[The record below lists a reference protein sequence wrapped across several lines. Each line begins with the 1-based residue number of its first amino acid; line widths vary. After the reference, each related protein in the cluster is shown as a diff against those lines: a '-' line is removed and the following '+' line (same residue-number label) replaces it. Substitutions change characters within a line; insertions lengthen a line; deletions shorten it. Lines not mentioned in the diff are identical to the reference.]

1 MPSRSRRCRA
11 LISLAVTG
19 VVLLPTEVVSAHA
32 RSAVQ
37 PVSVAAL
44 SACPV
49 GGDSEFVDDWGDPRS
64 GGRQH
69 QGVDMVADRGTPV
82 LAVRDGAAEFK
93 RSSLGGNAIWLVS
106 PTGERFY
113 YAHLDRWQGTSR
125 TVTAGEVVG
134 YVGSSGNA
142 AGNHLHFEAH
152 AGEETVN
159 PYPLLTTACRSEAGH
174 APGSV
179 SRVAMG

>member
-1 MPSRSRRCRA
+1 
-11 LISLAVTG
+11 
-19 VVLLPTEVVSAHA
+19 
-32 RSAVQ
+32 
-37 PVSVAAL
+37 
-44 SACPV
+44 
-49 GGDSEFVDDWGDPRS
+49 
-64 GGRQH
+64 
-69 QGVDMVADRGTPV
+69 MVADRGTPV